1 MLPSGE
7 VTFLFSDIEGSTQ
20 RWDRDR
26 DAMQAA
32 VRHHD
37 AIVRDAIERRG
48 GSVFKTIGDAFCA
61 AFPSAADAVHAALTA
76 QRALAAADFSAVD
89 GLRVRMALHSGT
101 ADERDS
107 DYFGPE
113 VNRVARLLAIGHGE
127 QVLLS
132 QACAEQV
139 RDRLEGS
146 AHLVDLGRHR
156 LKDIAQ
162 PESVFQLLAPG
173 LPNAFPPLRS
183 LEALHGNLPQQLT
196 SFVGRAS
203 EVETLSALVRA
214 HRLVTLTGTGGVGKS
229 RLALQVAT
237 LLADEFSDG
246 AWFVPLAPLADPA
259 QVVGTLAATLGL
271 RESLNRP
278 MLDTLTTF
286 LKNKRVLV
294 LIDNCEHLL
303 SIVASTVATLLQS
316 CAGVTILATSRAP
329 LDIAGEQRHRLAEL
343 SVPPDGVDAAEASAY
358 GSVQLFVARAHEANA
373 RFAFTDD
380 NAPTV
385 ARVCAR
391 LDGIAL
397 AIELAAA
404 RLKTVSLD
412 VLDRHLDDRFRVLTG
427 GNRAAQPR
435 QQTLRAL
442 IEWSY
447 DLLDPS
453 EQGFFVK
460 LAPFA
465 GGATVQ
471 TLLAMQPDD
480 GLDEWQILDLAS
492 ALVEKSLLVVTGV
505 GDGTRYHFLES
516 IRAYARERLTGSEIE
531 VSTWR
536 YFSRAFALL
545 SDDIYAEF
553 DTDLKPGWIERA
565 AVELSNVRAAMTWSL
580 EHDPALAAR
589 IAGGYG
595 VALLRMMLLR
605 EGTEWCERAVAGT
618 CDVPSGLT
626 ARVEYVRSMLCN
638 NQGRYSEALEAAE
651 KAVEAYRSG
660 SDPRGEARALSQVAQ
675 QLAKSGRKSEAVA
688 TADRAVAGARTLGDR
703 AVLAATLARCADT
716 RADNID
722 EMRALYAESAAIWE
736 EVRRDEDRARVL
748 CWWAAA
754 EVDQGNLSRAASLL
768 EFPLASASGELRV
781 WAVGYA
787 MTVYWLLGDRERAVA
802 ATREALQLGLRAG
815 HAATIA
821 SALEYAALISA
832 DSNPE
837 LGAQLLG
844 FVRARYGAGEE
855 RSSARERSFLE
866 SGAAGLRESLGG
878 AAFEVAAQTGAQL
891 DDQTGIALG
900 LRICEDSALARSPS

>member
-7 VTFLFSDIEGSTQ
+7 VTFLFTDIEGSTQ

-32 VRHHD
+32 VRRHD
-37 AIVRDAIERRG
+37 AILRDVIERHG

-76 QRALAAADFSAVD
+76 QRELAQTDFSAID

-101 ADERDS
+101 ADERDN
-107 DYFGPE
+107 DYFGPS

-139 RDRLEGS
+139 RDRLEGG
-146 AHLVDLGRHR
+146 AQLLDLGRHR

-173 LPNAFPPLRS
+173 LPDAFPPLRS
-183 LEALHGNLPQQLT
+183 LEALRGNLPQQLT

-203 EVETLSALVRA
+203 DVETLRALVRA

-229 RLALQVAT
+229 RLAIQVAT

-259 QVVGTLAATLGL
+259 QVVGTLAATFGL

-286 LKNKRVLV
+286 LKNKRLLVVL
-294 LIDNCEHLL
+294 DNCEHVL
-303 SIVASTVATLLQS
+303 SVAASTVATLMQS
-316 CAGVTILATSRAP
+316 CAGVTVLATSRAP

-343 SVPPDGVDAAEASAY
+343 SVPPDGADAAEASAY

-380 NAPTV
+380 TAPTV
-385 ARVCAR
+385 VRVCAR

-453 EQGFFVK
+453 EQDFFVH

-465 GGATVQ
+465 GGATVT
-471 TLLAMQPDD
+471 TLLAMQPEG
-480 GLDEWQILDLAS
+480 GLDEWALCDRLAS
-492 ALVEKSLLVVTGV
+492 LVEKSLLVV
-505 GDGTRYHFLES
+505 DGEGESARYRFLES
-516 IRAYARERLTGSEIE
+516 IRAYARERLAADGEAAD
-531 VSTWR
+531 TWR
-536 YFSRAFALL
+536 RFARAFATVA
-545 SDDIYAEF
+545 DGVYQDF
-553 DTDLKPGWIERA
+553 DGGARPHWIEKA
-565 AVELSNVRAAMTWSL
+565 ALELDNVRAALAWSL
-580 EHDPALAAR
+580 DHDPVLAAR

-595 VALLRMMLLR
+595 VAFLRMTLLR
-605 EGTEWCERAVAGT
+605 EGTEWCERALSRAHNL
-618 CDVPSGLT
+618 DAPIL
-626 ARVEYVRSMLCN
+626 ARLEYVRSMLCN
-638 NQGRYSEALEAAE
+638 NQARYAEALVAAERALEAFRRCGDA
-651 KAVEAYRSG
+651 
-660 SDPRGEARALSQVAQ
+660 RGETRALSQVAQ
-675 QLAKSGRKSEAVA
+675 QLLNNDRRDEAL
-688 TADRAVAGARTLGDR
+688 TIGERALAAARTLGDP
-703 AVLAATLARCADT
+703 AVLATTLARCANALGADSIE
-716 RADNID
+716 RA
-722 EMRALYAESAAIWE
+722 RGLYDESARLWDDLG
-736 EVRRDEDRARVL
+736 RMEDRQRVL
-748 CWWAAA
+748 WWWVVAEFAAGCDAQAA
-754 EVDQGNLSRAASLL
+754 EILEQLL
-768 EFPLASASGELRV
+768 PATNGELRMWV
-781 WAVGYA
+781 SNAA
-787 MTVYWLLGDRERAVA
+787 MTVYWLLGDRPRAVA
-802 ATREALQLGLRAG
+802 VTREALALAVAGGSRWLAADALNYVAMIVADADPAEAVRLLAFAERRFNDEGYTVTHREAAFLDSFTRAMR
-815 HAATIA
+815 ARLSSDAYA
-821 SALEYAALISA
+821 SARREGSA
-832 DSNPE
+832 WSD
-837 LGAQLLG
+837 
-844 FVRARYGAGEE
+844 
-855 RSSARERSFLE
+855 
-866 SGAAGLRESLGG
+866 
-878 AAFEVAAQTGAQL
+878 T
-891 DDQTGIALG
+891 I
-900 LRICEDSALARSPS
+900 ALARASSHLAL